1 MLLNFLFHFFRAWYR
16 RQSGLHWWR
25 KHCRRWRQN
34 RKSRDYIGRSRQST
48 TTEENCCSDYERQK
62 EADWHDPTMVSALVV
77 ACRSWFEFEVHS
89 TYQIV
94 KQSFLLRKQVRRD
107 ATSVNFCKSFDKKM
121 TTQFFFIFQL
131 LLKYFVKKWTIIL
144 TVVYWFLKVKID
156 LFIQNMLH
164 F

>member
-1 MLLNFLFHFFRAWYR
+1 
-16 RQSGLHWWR
+16 
-25 KHCRRWRQN
+25 
-34 RKSRDYIGRSRQST
+34 
-48 TTEENCCSDYERQK
+48 
-62 EADWHDPTMVSALVV
+62 MVSALVV

-131 LLKYFVKKWTIIL
+131 LLKYFVKK
-144 TVVYWFLKVKID
+144 
-156 LFIQNMLH
+156 
-164 F
+164 